1 MSLPKIAVIVPV
13 YNAEKFLKR
22 CLESILNQ
30 ENFKE
35 IKVICINDASK
46 DSSKLILEEYAKIDD
61 RIVVLTNESN
71 KGAGSSR
78 NIGLDYIF
86 KNLPSIE
93 YISMVDADDKIEPN
107 TYSKTYEEAKKS
119 DYDIVNFNFLPST
132 HWQYKTTANS
142 NVKEYKDN
150 CIESIFEHKEFYTFV
165 LCWSKLYKKDL
176 LKNIRFSKQEFF
188 EDGCFA
194 YKVLPRA
201 KKMKVIPDILYY
213 YNIENPQSTCG
224 KIDQK
229 KRLNAIFNT
238 MKETVNDWKEL
249 NIYEKYKFKFI
260 KHILQYTSM
269 VCPEEFKGNYT
280 DKLNMALDIN
290 ILSDEVLKNVPNET
304 IEIIKMMT
312 NKNI

>member
-1 MSLPKIAVIVPV
+1 MSQPKIAVIVPV
-13 YNAEKFLKR
+13 YNAENFLKR

-107 TYSKTYEEAKKS
+107 TYSKTNEEAKKS

-142 NVKEYKDN
+142 NVKELN
-150 CIESIFEHKEFYTFV
+150 LFLNI
-165 LCWSKLYKKDL
+165 
-176 LKNIRFSKQEFF
+176 KNFI
-188 EDGCFA
+188 
-194 YKVLPRA
+194 L
-201 KKMKVIPDILYY
+201 LYY
-213 YNIENPQSTCG
+213 VGVNYIK
-224 KIDQK
+224 KI
-229 KRLNAIFNT
+229 
-238 MKETVNDWKEL
+238 
-249 NIYEKYKFKFI
+249 Y
-260 KHILQYTSM
+260 
-269 VCPEEFKGNYT
+269 
-280 DKLNMALDIN
+280 
-290 ILSDEVLKNVPNET
+290 
-304 IEIIKMMT
+304 
-312 NKNI
+312 